1 MAKCKACKIQFKPS
15 YSKLQSVCSPKCA
28 IEYASIQLKK
38 ESAKKWKEEKKERK
52 EKLLTTS
59 DWLQLLQQ
67 VFNAYIR
74 ERDYKLPC
82 ISCGTTANVQYHAGH
97 FYTVGAYPN
106 LRFDEDNVH
115 KQCGN
120 NCNRKLHGNV
130 LAYREGLIQRIGEE
144 RFQSLESRK
153 QTELK
158 LTLPEIKELIQ
169 KYRKMTK
176 ELEQIRKSTV
186 STA

>member
-1 MAKCKACKIQFKPS
+1 MAKCKMCKTTFKPT
-15 YSKLQSVCSPKCA
+15 YSTLQSVCSPKCD
-28 IEYASIQLKK
+28 IEYSSIQLKK
-38 ESAKKWKEEKKERK
+38 ENEKKWKIEKKERK

-67 VFNAYIR
+67 VFNAFIR

-106 LRFDEDNVH
+106 LRIDEDNVH

-130 LAYREGLIQRIGEE
+130 LAYREGLIERIGEE
-144 RFQSLESRK
+144 RFNALESRK
-153 QTELK
+153 QQELK
-158 LTLPEIKELIQ
+158 LTLPEIQQLISH
-169 KYRKMTK
+169 YRMKTK
-176 ELEQIRKSTV
+176 ELKQIRLSSV
-186 STA
+186 STP